1 MFGSKKN
8 QFDLRIR
15 EVFSQV
21 AEQREGFDIAV
32 AQMEEAGKRVQTD
45 VAQVMENTN
54 ELSNHAMANI
64 ESETSLIYK
73 IDEFSKELSSVVTE
87 YKTLRELTEQHY
99 ETTMALVEENK
110 HFTSPAKYLTE
121 APAVM
126 KQDYA
131 SYEAQLAKMEEYG
144 NKMSVMALNTAI
156 EAGRLGEE
164 GKQFVN
170 SIEEIRQTAVAYEK
184 AASDMQ
190 TQLQESRE
198 KVEKLEDTIR
208 HLMSLIKENNIGT
221 TRLLK
226 KGQELGN
233 ALNGCGMREFSDD
246 MLQMRDVLV
255 GLRNMDE
262 EIAKCGERN
271 KIQLADIQE
280 DVRQQKNTLAE
291 VESDLS
297 HILDVAEAQLK

>member
-8 QFDLRIR
+8 QFDLRVR

-32 AQMEEAGKRVQTD
+32 AQMEETGKRIQTD
-45 VAQVMENTN
+45 VNQVMENTN
-54 ELSNHAMANI
+54 ALGMHAMTNI
-64 ESETSLIYK
+64 EAETSLMHK
-73 IDEFSKELSSVVTE
+73 MDEFSKELSGVVGE
-87 YKTLRELTEQHY
+87 YGRLRELMEAHY

-110 HFTSPAKYLTE
+110 HFTSPTKYLTE
-121 APAVM
+121 APGAM
-126 KQDYA
+126 KQSFQ
-131 SYEAQLAKMEEYG
+131 SYEKQLAQMEEYG

-164 GKQFVN
+164 GKQFVA

-184 AASDMQ
+184 AASHLQ
-190 TQLQESRE
+190 TELSESKN
-198 KVEKLEDTIR
+198 KVNELEETIR
-208 HLMSLIKENNIGT
+208 HLTALLKENNIGT

-226 KGQELGN
+226 KGQELGKS
-233 ALNGCGMREFSDD
+233 LKESSMRDFSDD

-262 EIAKCGERN
+262 EIAKRGERN

-280 DVRQQKNTLAE
+280 DVRQQKDSLAE

-297 HILDVAEAQLK
+297 HILDIAEAQLK